1 MLRGLVTLALAAA
14 LTGCSW
20 PSSAQNIG
28 EVYASDDGTK
38 LQVVVNACSEKTAVE
53 VSESTDQVGL
63 TATAPRT
70 DTDCQTAVV
79 VTLKA
84 PLAQRPVVDL
94 HTGKVLDV
102 IVEQPGAD
110 WTLE

>member
-1 MLRGLVTLALAAA
+1 MVGLAAVLA
-14 LTGCSW
+14 GCS
-20 PSSAQNIG
+20 PSSAQNIS

-38 LQVVVNACSEKTAVE
+38 LQAIVNACSEKTAVE
-53 VSESTDQVGL
+53 VSESTSQVGL

-102 IVEQPGAD
+102 IFEQPGAD
-110 WTLE
+110 WTLD